1 MKNEF
6 KWRGILPL
14 ALSACLLTSL
24 VSCGN
29 DDDDSN
35 NDTQAEEQTQDGVF
49 TAVLTPENASVSS
62 ASGSAVMTILG
73 DELTAKVRVTGA
85 KVGTH
90 AQHVHAGTRCPTPED
105 DTNGDGVVDATEASA
120 VYGGVLLALDSDL
133 AGSAGDFPNGMA
145 YSYDESASVAQIL
158 SNLGLASLALEGKVV
173 NIHGVPESTSLP
185 ATIQGGKAAFP
196 ISCGVLTKSSDTSA
210 ASSATTD
217 AASAVSSAAAST
229 EAASAATAAAT
240 DATAAA
246 AASDASAAAAAASS
260 AVSSASAAS
269 TGSSN

>member
-1 MKNEF
+1 MKNKF

-29 DDDDSN
+29 DDDNSG
-35 NDTQAEEQTQDGVF
+35 NDAQAEEQTQDGVY
-49 TAVLTPENASVSS
+49 TAVLAPENASVSS
-62 ASGSAVMTILG
+62 AAGSAVISILG
-73 DELTAKVRVTGA
+73 DDLSARVLVTGA
-85 KVGTH
+85 KVGVH
-90 AQHVHAGTRCPTPED
+90 AQHIHTGTRCPTPED

-133 AGSAGDFPNGMA
+133 AGATGDFPSGIA

-158 SNLGLASLALEGKVV
+158 TNLGLGSLALEGKVV
-173 NIHGVPESTSLP
+173 NIHGVPEATDLP

-210 ASSATTD
+210 ASSAATD
-217 AASAVSSAAAST
+217 AASAVSSAASSA
-229 EAASAATAAAT
+229 EAATAAA
-240 DATAAA
+240 A
-246 AASDASAAAAAASS
+246 S
-260 AVSSASAAS
+260 AVSSASSSS
-269 TGSSN
+269 TGSSF